1 MPALSSYAPN
11 TRRPSLAS
19 TIAPAHWTHG
29 SSVTYRAQSVRRSVW
44 RCRSACCTAS
54 SSAWAVGSRRAT
66 VSLCARATMTP
77 SRSTTAPTGTS
88 PVDAARRASSSAAAI
103 PGPSAVEA
111 GRRFPFPVSRVPA
124 FLCTRRFGRR
134 RGHALEAERIAVF
147 RPLHADSVTFGELPL
162 EHGERER
169 VLQQPLDR
177 PLERPGTIHRIVA
190 FRHDQLLGRRGH
202 LEAQLALR
210 HEPLHPLDLEI
221 DDASDVLAR
230 ERPADDHVVHPVQEL
245 GLERRAHLPAALER
259 GHRSPDD
266 YVVHPVQ

>member
-103 PGPSAVEA
+103 PGPSAVAA
-111 GRRFPFPVSRVPA
+111 GRGRFPLPAPPVPA
-124 FLCTRRFGRR
+124 FLGTRRCGRR
-134 RGHALEAERIAVF
+134 RGQALEAERIAVF
-147 RPLHADSVTFGELPL
+147 CPLHADPVAFGELPL

-177 PLERPGTIHRIVA
+177 PLERPRAVHRIVP
-190 FRHDQLLGRRGH
+190 FRHDQLLRRGGH
-202 LEAQLALR
+202 VEGELALR
-210 HEPLHPLDLEI
+210 HEPLHPVD
-221 DDASDVLAR
+221 
-230 ERPADDHVVHPVQEL
+230 
-245 GLERRAHLPAALER
+245 
-259 GHRSPDD
+259 
-266 YVVHPVQ
+266 